1 MLQNI
6 LLIAIGFILGSL
18 ITMFIESSM
27 SVSYLHKLKRTEFE
41 NKQLKQKNAD
51 MFVDNYKMSNKIN
64 EMKRVLKTNG
74 IPDYDNW

>member
-6 LLIAIGFILGSL
+6 LLMTIGFILGSL
-18 ITMFIESSM
+18 ITMLIESSM
-27 SVSYLHKLKRTEFE
+27 SVSYLHKLRRTEFE

-51 MFVDNYKMSNKIN
+51 MFDDNYKMSNKIN
-64 EMKRVLKTNG
+64 EMKQVLKTNG

>member
-6 LLIAIGFILGSL
+6 LLIAIGFILGAL
-18 ITMFIESSM
+18 ITMLIESSM
-27 SVSYLHKLKRTEFE
+27 SVSYLHKLRRIEFE

-64 EMKRVLKTNG
+64 EMKRLLKTNG
-74 IPDYDNW
+74 IPDYDKW

>member
-6 LLIAIGFILGSL
+6 LLMTIGFILGSL

-27 SVSYLHKLKRTEFE
+27 TVSYLHKLRRTEFE
-41 NKQLKQKNAD
+41 NKQLKQQNAN
-51 MFVDNYKMSNKIN
+51 MFDDYYKMSTKIN
-64 EMKRVLKTNG
+64 EMKQVLKTNG